1 MAHCYNCGCEM
12 DSGDKTRLCEKC
24 KKIMLPFVKFTDA
37 STSSAVR
44 QLIFNE
50 KNLRKAGLTDSGM
63 EYLLRICEIRDK
75 KRLEER
81 QNREIQR
88 RVEEE
93 RNAEMQAEKAV
104 LEAAPAYTEFELPM
118 DEPLNFL
125 RKPYGKYA
133 AIAEV
138 VTAVSAVVS
147 AGCFIYSCAAGN
159 VSLVS
164 LAAFAG
170 LSASTYTADIA
181 RRLCHDMNEVKKRL
195 R

>member
-93 RNAEMQAEKAV
+93 RNAEAQAEKAV

-125 RKPYGKYA
+125 PPYGKYA
-133 AIAEV
+133 AIAEAV
-138 VTAVSAVVS
+138 CAVSAAVSAVYFV
-147 AGCFIYSCAAGN
+147 YSCVTGN
-159 VSLVS
+159 VSV
-164 LAAFAG
+164 LAIIMTAG
-170 LSASTYTADIA
+170 LSASTYAADTA
-181 RRLCHDMNEVKKRL
+181 RRLTHDINEVKKRL

>member
-50 KNLRKAGLTDSGM
+50 KNLRNLGLTDSGM

-81 QNREIQR
+81 QNKERER
-88 RVEEE
+88 RAEEE
-93 RNAEMQAEKAV
+93 RSAEMQAEKAV
-104 LEAAPAYTEFELPM
+104 LDAAPAYTEFELPM
-118 DEPLNFL
+118 DEPLNFC
-125 RKPYGKYA
+125 RPYGKYIA
-133 AIAEV
+133 AAEV
-138 VTAVSAVVS
+138 VTAISAVVS
-147 AGCFIYSCAAGN
+147 AGYFIYSAATGD

-170 LSASTYTADIA
+170 LSASTYTADVA
-181 RRLCHDMNEVKKRL
+181 RRLTHDINEVKKRL

>member
-1 MAHCYNCGCEM
+1 M

-63 EYLLRICEIRDK
+63 DYLLRICEIRDK

-81 QNREIQR
+81 QNREMER
-88 RVEEE
+88 RAEEE
-93 RNAEMQAEKAV
+93 KAAEMQAEKAV
-104 LEAAPAYTEFELPM
+104 LDAAPAYTEFELPM
-118 DEPLNFL
+118 DEPLDFIQ
-125 RKPYGKYA
+125 KPYGKYIF
-133 AIAEV
+133 IAEIAA
-138 VTAVSAVVS
+138 AVSAVVS
-147 AGCFIYSCAAGN
+147 AGYFIYSCAAGN
-159 VSLVS
+159 VSFFS
-164 LAAFAG
+164 LAVTAG
-170 LSASTYTADIA
+170 LSASAYTADVA
-181 RRLCHDMNEVKKRL
+181 RKLTHDINEVKKRL